1 MNLIDQIM
9 LKVIGHKV
17 SRWFDLER
25 SLTKVPNSYGA
36 TELSPMKTWPDPEKI
51 PLGGEVP
58 FSLRNIFLVGLYLK
72 SCIHQGVKAIQSLKE
87 NPPEPKIT
95 IARQALHD
103 FEKYAKSLGIG
114 AIGYVQLPRELIF
127 KDRAV
132 LYDKA
137 IVFLKEMD
145 KDKIDRAPSVA
156 TFRMVFETYDSLG
169 KLVNTLTSDLRQ
181 KGYGAQGGHP
191 LGGLVLY
198 PPLAVAAG
206 LGWMG
211 RHGLLI
217 TPQFGPRQRIAA
229 IFTSI
234 ENLPIAENNPHS
246 WISGFCD
253 KCGRCIR
260 TCPPKAIRED
270 PVIHESGRKTHI
282 IREKCLP
289 VFVNQEGCTVCV
301 KECSFSRRSYDDI
314 HKSFKPAYGASS
326 PAKPGKQEELSNSQ

>member
-1 MNLIDQIM
+1 M
-9 LKVIGHKV
+9 
-17 SRWFDLER
+17 
-25 SLTKVPNSYGA
+25 
-36 TELSPMKTWPDPEKI
+36 
-51 PLGGEVP
+51 
-58 FSLRNIFLVGLYLK
+58 
-72 SCIHQGVKAIQSLKE
+72 
-87 NPPEPKIT
+87 
-95 IARQALHD
+95 
-103 FEKYAKSLGIG
+103 
-114 AIGYVQLPRELIF
+114 IGYVQLPRELIF
-127 KDRAV
+127 KERAV

-137 IVFLKEMD
+137 IVLLKEMD

-169 KLVNTLTSDLRQ
+169 KIVNVLTRDLRQ

-217 TPQFGPRQRIAA
+217 TPQFGPRQRIGA

-234 ENLPIAENNPHS
+234 ENLPVAEDNPHS
-246 WISGFCD
+246 WIPGFCD

-260 TCPPKAIRED
+260 TCPPKAIRER
-270 PVIHESGRKTHI
+270 PVIHESGRRTHI

-301 KECSFSRRSYDDI
+301 KECSFTRGSYDDI
-314 HKSFKPAYGASS
+314 HKSFRLAHENSGQ
-326 PAKPGKQEELSNSQ
+326 AKLGKQDEP